1 MKQFS
6 IIAAMILLIFS
17 SCNGNKKVEK
27 TGENKTDSLK
37 EVVYTDQLRFCES
50 VLPYNRGI
58 LIGNFGSS
66 ELNPLNKEG
75 KGYIVY
81 LKDDSIKLFIKADG
95 NLNAPRGMFEKDGY
109 LFIADVNKVVVYNLM
124 DSAAK
129 PVNIR
134 FPKDE
139 LFVNDLAAEKNTLYA
154 SVTNTGNIF
163 KIDISDLTKLNA
175 QKPVLW
181 SNVVG
186 ANGILI
192 DRAKM
197 YVASYPA
204 GGITTDENLIY
215 IINDLQKPVA
225 EQFIST
231 AGQYDGIALSAD
243 KKILYVTNWSPEG
256 LEAIDIQ
263 TKQINQVAL
272 TTKVKGIADIY
283 VVGNKIYIPDL
294 AGSQLIVKVL
304 E

>member
-1 MKQFS
+1 MKLFGT
-6 IIAAMILLIFS
+6 IVTIILLIFG
-17 SCNGNKKVEK
+17 SCKGNKKAEK
-27 TGENKTDSLK
+27 TSENKTDSLK

-50 VLPYNRGI
+50 VLPYHGGF

-124 DSAAK
+124 DTTAK
-129 PVNIR
+129 AINIR

-163 KIDISDLTKLNA
+163 KIDISDLTKLNT

-186 ANGILI
+186 ANGILT
-192 DRAKM
+192 DSGKM

-215 IINDLQKPVA
+215 TINNLQKPVIKP
-225 EQFIST
+225 FISKT
-231 AGQYDGIALSAD
+231 GQYDGIALSAD
-243 KKILYVTNWSPEG
+243 KKTLYVTNWSPEG
-256 LEAIDIQ
+256 LEAIDMH
-263 TKQINQVAL
+263 TKRINQVIL
-272 TTKVKGIADIY
+272 TTKIKGIADIS

-294 AGSQLIVKVL
+294 AGSQLIVKDL